1 MNRKEIAERIRE
13 ILGTLSSR
21 LGSARRRAEEY
32 LEKRDFSP
40 RDMRAAKIGGVAL
53 CALVLFSLY
62 RAASP
67 DGPGMRG
74 ELEILRAQMREVRT
88 IGQEYRYSSDLLRRA
103 GSLGEEKEALISVAE
118 RALLGNQIARDS
130 FSIRGTNPSGNSEA
144 VEGER
149 VVVVQVNSVSL
160 SGLIN
165 VLYAFQESDSI
176 LRVSDLVIKTRFDD
190 PSLTDAS
197 FRLSTFSFGDSG

>member
-1 MNRKEIAERIRE
+1 MNREEIAERTRE
-13 ILGTLSSR
+13 LLETISR
-21 LGSARRRAEEY
+21 KLGSARRRAEEY

-40 RDMRAAKIGGVAL
+40 RDLRAAKIGGVVI

-67 DGPGMRG
+67 DGPGMMG
-74 ELEILRAQMREVRT
+74 ELEILRAQMSEART
-88 IGQEYRYSSDLLRRA
+88 IGQEYRYSSDILRRA
-103 GSLGEEKEALISVAE
+103 GSLEEEKDALISVAE
-118 RALLGNQIARDS
+118 RALLGNSVARDS
-130 FSIRGTNPSGNSEA
+130 FSIRGTNPSGKSEA

-149 VVVVQVNSVSL
+149 AVVVQVNSVPL
-160 SGLIN
+160 SSLIN
-165 VLYAFQESDSI
+165 ILYAFQESDSI

-197 FRLSTFSFGDSG
+197 FRLSTFSFRDAG